1 MGADEAMLVPY
12 DAKRRWRLEADAL
25 RRAVAGDEIRDSQI
39 SRGDLAF
46 FPYRDGYELRP
57 IDDFPAWAERLW
69 PVRSEL
75 GNRATFGRST
85 YFGEGRPWYEWHQLP
100 KDAGA
105 HRWTIA
111 FAEVATHNHFVLERG
126 GKVFRQTAPV
136 IKLPE
141 GASEESHLKL
151 FGLLNSSVACFWL
164 RSVCYPKS
172 AGEQPWAD
180 RFAFNAANVGDFPL
194 CRDFPLRA
202 ARRLDSLARN
212 LSSVTPISVAV
223 AGTPKGPVLS
233 AARARWAA
241 TRAEMIAV
249 QEELDWE
256 VYRLYGVL
264 DDDLTYGGDDLPG
277 LALGERAF
285 EIVLARQMAAGE
297 VETQWFARHGSTPI
311 TEIPGHWPAAYREVV
326 QRRIDVIESHPL
338 LHLIERPECKRR
350 WATRSWEAQQAD
362 ALTDWVLDRLEVE
375 SLWRDE
381 HGPRVLS
388 VAQLSDLLRADGDLR
403 DVLVLLTGRADLDLT
418 AELARLVKEEAVPY
432 LAAHRYKDSGLRKR
446 AEWERVWDLQRA
458 EDRGEPVGE
467 IPVPPKYGQGDFR
480 STAIW
485 RHRGKLDVPKE
496 RFISYPGAAREGDRT
511 DVLGWAGWDHLAQ
524 AQALSR
530 LVLERSQQD
539 GWDADRLTPL
549 LAGLAELE
557 PWLHQWHD
565 EPDPLYGGSPAA
577 FYTAF
582 LDDQLQGHGLTRDA
596 VRAWRPQAHRGRP
609 PSASAGS
616 SPVHPRRAP
625 AERSSGLGE
634 IRAWARAHG
643 YEVGDRG
650 RLPADV
656 VRAYREAHGEP
667 LTGD

>member
-1 MGADEAMLVPY
+1 MVRDW
-12 DAKRRWRLEADAL
+12 DL
-25 RRAVAGDEIRDSQI
+25 RFEDRIWY
-39 SRGDLAF
+39 
-46 FPYRDGYELRP
+46 PYRNGA
-57 IDDFPAWAERLW
+57 PATEMEVVLW
-69 PVRSEL
+69 PWRTIL
-75 GNRATFGRST
+75 AARRTFQGDMAAAGYKWWEYMQHTPSAYST
-85 YFGEGRPWYEWHQLP
+85 SLS
-100 KDAGA
+100 
-105 HRWTIA
+105 IA
-111 FAEVATHNHFVLERG
+111 FAFVATHNHFVLDRG
-126 GKVFRQTAPV
+126 GKVFNRSAPV

-141 GASEESHLKL
+141 GASEDDHLRL
-151 FGLLNSSVACFWL
+151 LGLLNSSTACFWL
-164 RSVCYPKS
+164 KQVSYDKGT
-172 AGEQPWAD
+172 GEEFWERRVEFTGTTLQE
-180 RFAFNAANVGDFPL
+180 FPL
-194 CRDFPLRA
+194 PNGAPLER
-202 ARRLDSLARN
+202 ARRLDTLAQH
-212 LSSVTPISVAV
+212 LATVTPAAV
-223 AGTPKGPVLS
+223 ASTGVPTRDALT
-233 AARARWAA
+233 AAHRQWDA

-264 DDDLTYGGDDLPG
+264 DGDLTYGDDDLPG

-350 WATRSWEAQQAD
+350 WAARSWDAQQDD
-362 ALTDWVLDRLEVE
+362 ALTDWVLDRLEAE

-418 AELARLVKEEAVPY
+418 AELGRPVKEEAVPY

-458 EDRGEPVGE
+458 EDRREPVGE
-467 IPVPPKYGQGDFR
+467 ILVPPKYGQGDFR
-480 STAIW
+480 SAAIW

-549 LAGLAELE
+549 LAGLTELE

-582 LDDQLQGHGLTRDA
+582 LDDQLQGHGLTREA

-609 PSASAGS
+609 PSSSAGS
-616 SPVHPRRAP
+616 SPVRPRRAP

-643 YEVGDRG
+643 YDVGDRG

-667 LTGD
+667 LTGG